1 MEVKLNKVEDHMA
14 HLTINIET
22 VDMEEYVEKVYQRFI
37 KGMQI
42 SICEGDT
49 DKIAV
54 LEKNKTAAEY
64 AEIKIIDFFPS
75 LRKL

>member
-1 MEVKLNKVEDHMA
+1 MALNTNNVSNILRSKLFRLKPSA
-14 HLTINIET
+14 IN
-22 VDMEEYVEKVYQRFI
+22 
-37 KGMQI
+37 
-42 SICEGDT
+42 
-49 DKIAV
+49 IAV